1 MQVSKLGL
9 AGAMTRSS
17 PLRPPSSLYR
27 GEEFPLTLLSR
38 ENEFLNLV
46 ASNYTDAT

>member
-1 MQVSKLGL
+1 MQVSKPGL
-9 AGAMTRSS
+9 VGATTRSS

-27 GEEFPLTLLSR
+27 GEEFPLTFLSR
-38 ENEFLNLV
+38 DNAFFNLV